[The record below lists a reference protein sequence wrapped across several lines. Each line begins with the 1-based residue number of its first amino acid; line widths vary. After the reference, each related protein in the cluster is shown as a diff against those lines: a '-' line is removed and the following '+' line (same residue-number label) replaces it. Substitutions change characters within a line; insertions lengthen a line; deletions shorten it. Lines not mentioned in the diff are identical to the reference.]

1 MLSSTKSHFTG
12 KTLKHTLFYFL
23 LTTQIC
29 FAQTDFWQLQGS
41 PYGKHIQCISAGEI
55 GKVYLS
61 SSDAALFYSSNNGEL
76 WTITDYNHSLIQ
88 AIAIDNTGKIYAGS
102 NGEGVF
108 RSTDDGIS
116 WYQINDGLMNT
127 NILSLTISPTSDILC
142 GTDGGGVYKLI
153 NDTSWQYLGLANVQ
167 ILSLLVKPNGFIY
180 AGTSGYSVFR
190 STNAGTDWTMLYAGI
205 GDDRFIN
212 ALAVDSS
219 GNIYAGTDLGV
230 YKSTNDGDMW
240 FQSSSGLMDTVV
252 YELTVSPSQLI
263 LASAGK
269 LLYVSSD
276 GGANWEPHD
285 FFGAAPECFSV
296 SENGYVFAGN
306 VLGVY
311 RSESDITN
319 WTRLNDGLTN
329 AESIQSICFSSNG
342 NLFAGLSTGAYSSD
356 DNGITWRG
364 TGLNDENVIALHS
377 DRPNG
382 LLFAG
387 TEYGITRSTDGGETW
402 SEKSGY
408 YYTHKVSFG
417 EDVSGNL
424 YSGYGAQGWWSY
436 YGAVLIS
443 TNFGEIWDTTA
454 LSGPPINAIFVNP
467 SDDAVIVARADSGI
481 YVSIDQGS
489 TWEAK
494 GLNVQN
500 IISVLY
506 SNSGCMFAGTE
517 DGILYRSCD
526 NGVNWQD
533 ISIPDFISI
542 SCMIFNSSGHI
553 FLSDSNG
560 VFLSTDNGDSWTTL
574 NTGLTETN
582 IHTLRIDNV
591 GYLFAGS
598 ASGYI
603 FKSNQI
609 ISGFSESTTDLPGS
623 FYLYQ
628 NFPNPFNPSTS
639 IRFSVPQRT
648 HVQLKVFD
656 IIGCEITTLLNEEL
670 EAGNYDI
677 TFNAGD
683 ISTGVYIYQLK
694 AGTYMESKKMLL
706 LR

>member
-1 MLSSTKSHFTG
+1 MKLFT
-12 KTLKHTLFYFL
+12 HTLFFFL
-23 LTTQIC
+23 LAAQIC

-41 PYGKHIQCISAGEI
+41 PYGKHIQCISAGEA
-55 GKVYLS
+55 GNVYLS
-61 SSDAALFYSSNNGEL
+61 NSDASFFHSSNNGES
-76 WTITDYNHSLIQ
+76 WSKTDYDHSLIQ
-88 AIAIDNTGKIYAGS
+88 AITIDSAGKIYAGT
-102 NGEGVF
+102 NGEGIY
-108 RSTDDGIS
+108 SS
-116 WYQINDGLMNT
+116 NDNGMNWIPVNNGLMNT
-127 NILSLTISPTSDILC
+127 NVLSLTVSESSGILC

-153 NDTSWQYLGLANVQ
+153 NGSSWQYLGLVNAQ

-190 STNAGTDWTMLYAGI
+190 STNGGTDWTMLYAGI
-205 GDDRFIN
+205 GDERFIN
-212 ALAVDSS
+212 ALTIDSS

-276 GGANWEPHD
+276 GGANWMPKD
-285 FFGAAPECFSV
+285 LIGAEPECFTV

-306 VLGVY
+306 VLGMY
-311 RSESDITN
+311 RSEGDITN

-329 AESIQSICFSSNG
+329 GEAIQSICFSSNG
-342 NLFAGLSTGAYSSD
+342 NLFTGLSTGAYSSD
-356 DNGITWRG
+356 DNGITWRR
-364 TGLNDENVIALHS
+364 TGLGYENVIALHS

-387 TEYGITRSTDGGETW
+387 TEYGITRSTDNGETW
-402 SEKSGY
+402 SDKTGY
-408 YYTHKVSFG
+408 WYAHTVSFG
-417 EDVSGNL
+417 QDVFGNI
-424 YSGYGAQGWWSY
+424 YAGYAEQNWMWNS
-436 YGAVLIS
+436 GAVLIS

-454 LSGPPINAIFVNP
+454 LAGPPINAINVNP
-467 SDDAVIVARADSGI
+467 SGVVIVARADSGI
-481 YVSIDQGS
+481 YVSADQGA

-494 GLNVQN
+494 GLNIPN
-500 IISVLY
+500 INSVLY
-506 SNSGCMFAGTE
+506 SNGGCMFAGTE

-526 NGVNWQD
+526 NGVNWED
-533 ISIPDFISI
+533 ISIPDFIAT

-560 VFLSTDNGDSWTTL
+560 VFHSIDNGDNWTTL

-582 IHTLRIDNV
+582 IHTLRIDND

-609 ISGFSESTTDLPGS
+609 ISGFSESTTELPQS

-628 NFPNPFNPSTS
+628 NYPNPFNPSTS
-639 IRFSVPQRT
+639 IRFSVSKRT
-648 HVQLKVFD
+648 LVQLKVFD
-656 IIGCEITTLLNEEL
+656 IIGCEITTLVNEEL

-706 LR
+706 VR

>member
-1 MLSSTKSHFTG
+1 MLSLTKSRTAG
-12 KTLKHTLFYFL
+12 KTFLQTLFFFL
-23 LTTQIC
+23 SISQFC

-41 PYGKHIQCISAGEI
+41 PYGKHIQCISAGEA
-55 GKVYLS
+55 GNVYLS
-61 SSDAALFYSSNNGEL
+61 SSDASFFHSSDSGES
-76 WTITDYNHSLIQ
+76 WSKTDYDHSLIQ
-88 AIAIDNTGKIYAGS
+88 AMITDSTGKIYAGT
-102 NGEGVF
+102 NGEGIY
-108 RSTDDGIS
+108 SSNDNGIN
-116 WYQINDGLMNT
+116 WIPLNNGLSNT
-127 NILSLTISPTSDILC
+127 NVLSLTVSESSDILC

-153 NDTSWQYLGLANVQ
+153 NGSSWQYLGLVNTQ

-190 STNAGTDWTMLYAGI
+190 STTGGNDWSMLVNGI
-205 GDDRFIN
+205 SDDRFIN
-212 ALAVDSS
+212 ALTVDSS

-252 YELTVSPSQLI
+252 YELAVSPSQLI
-263 LASAGK
+263 LAAAGE
-269 LLYVSSD
+269 LMYVSTD

-285 FFGAAPECFSV
+285 FFAVEHNCITI

-311 RSESDITN
+311 RSEGDITN
-319 WTRLNDGLTN
+319 WTRLNEGLTN
-329 AESIQSICFSSNG
+329 AEKIQSICFSSNG
-342 NLFAGLSTGAYSSD
+342 NLFAGLSTGAYSSG
-356 DNGITWRG
+356 DNGITWRR
-364 TGLNDENVIALHS
+364 TGLGDENIIALHS

-402 SEKSGY
+402 LEKSGY

-417 EDVSGNL
+417 QDVSGNL

-443 TNFGEIWDTTA
+443 TDFGEIWDTTA
-454 LSGPPINAIFVNP
+454 LNGPPINAINVNP
-467 SDDAVIVARADSGI
+467 SGTVIVARADSGI
-481 YVSIDQGS
+481 YVSTDQGY

-494 GLNVQN
+494 GLNISN
-500 IISVLY
+500 INSVLY
-506 SNSGCMFAGTE
+506 SNSGCMYAGTE
-517 DGILYRSCD
+517 DGVLYRSCD
-526 NGVNWQD
+526 NGLNWQD
-533 ISIPDFISI
+533 ISIPDFIAI

-560 VFLSTDNGDSWTTL
+560 VFLSTDNGDNWTTL

-582 IHTLRIDNV
+582 IHTLRIDND

-609 ISGFSESTTDLPGS
+609 ISGFSESTTELPKS

-628 NFPNPFNPSTS
+628 NYPNPFNPSTS
-639 IRFSVPQRT
+639 IRFLVPQRM

-656 IIGCEITTLLNEEL
+656 IIGCEITTLVNEEL

-677 TFNAGD
+677 TFNADG

-706 LR
+706 VR